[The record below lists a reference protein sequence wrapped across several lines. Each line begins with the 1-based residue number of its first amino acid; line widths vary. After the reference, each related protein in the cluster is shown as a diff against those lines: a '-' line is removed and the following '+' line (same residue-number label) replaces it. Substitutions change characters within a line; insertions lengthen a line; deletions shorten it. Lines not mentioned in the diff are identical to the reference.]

1 MDNLGDSRTDYT
13 KSKSIKRITRADKKK
28 MDHGVYSL
36 IQVWFHNV

>member
-28 MDHGVYSL
+28 WMTVY
-36 IQVWFHNV
+36 IV